1 MNQRAHLLT
10 IIGCAAL
17 LVATAACSDDD
28 PLEPGTGETEIEFAM
43 GRVALGTPVG
53 AGSGYGCV
61 IKRDGTLACWGDNY
75 RGRLGI
81 GASDDDGVIHPPTP
95 VQAPAGVTFTAV
107 DAARTHTC
115 GLAVDGRLYCWG
127 DNSLGQLGTGDQEST
142 AVPTPVAAPNGVS
155 FVKVSLGTSY
165 TCALSA
171 TGTVYCWGNGYSGQL
186 GIGTRPERVL
196 EPTPLAGMDGVK
208 FIDVAAGFAHACALA
223 ESGEVYCWG
232 AKSYHESCSCEDD
245 YLAEPVKMALPT
257 GVRFVQ
263 LAGSHGVTT
272 CGLTANGEAYC
283 WVPGMYE
290 PTRYDRKPGFGVI
303 AVGLYHACGISTKGT
318 IDCWKPLPET
328 EPYGHR
334 NGPRRKYSAI
344 GMSVD
349 AICAITADGK
359 DLLCWGDE
367 NDRANMVFTT
377 L

>member
-1 MNQRAHLLT
+1 
-10 IIGCAAL
+10 
-17 LVATAACSDDD
+17 
-28 PLEPGTGETEIEFAM
+28 
-43 GRVALGTPVG
+43 
-53 AGSGYGCV
+53 
-61 IKRDGTLACWGDNY
+61 
-75 RGRLGI
+75 
-81 GASDDDGVIHPPTP
+81 
-95 VQAPAGVTFTAV
+95 
-107 DAARTHTC
+107 
-115 GLAVDGRLYCWG
+115 
-127 DNSLGQLGTGDQEST
+127 
-142 AVPTPVAAPNGVS
+142 
-155 FVKVSLGTSY
+155 
-165 TCALSA
+165 
-171 TGTVYCWGNGYSGQL
+171 
-186 GIGTRPERVL
+186 
-196 EPTPLAGMDGVK
+196 MDGVK